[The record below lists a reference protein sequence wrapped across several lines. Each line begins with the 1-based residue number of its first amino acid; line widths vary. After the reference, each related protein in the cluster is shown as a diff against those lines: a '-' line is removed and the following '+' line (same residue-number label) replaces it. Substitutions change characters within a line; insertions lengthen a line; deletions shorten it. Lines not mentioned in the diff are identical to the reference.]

1 MRYIYARLPED
12 DPRRERFRAMIE
24 AIGEEWATAPPQ

>member
-1 MRYIYARLPED
+1 MRYIYSRLPED

-24 AIGEEWATAPPQ
+24 AIGEGEAAAPAE